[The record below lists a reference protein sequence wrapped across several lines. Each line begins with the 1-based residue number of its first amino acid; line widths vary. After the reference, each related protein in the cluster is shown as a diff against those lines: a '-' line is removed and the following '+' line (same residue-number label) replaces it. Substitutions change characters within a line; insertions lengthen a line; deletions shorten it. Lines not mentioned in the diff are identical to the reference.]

1 LFVGSRTA
9 GVKDFRFH
17 DFRHDLATKLL
28 RATGHLKT
36 VQKALSHADIK
47 TTTRYAH
54 VLDEEVA
61 AAMESLQTL
70 HRSPEQ
76 SPELESLYRRN
87 TMCLNNNLRCALFPG
102 G

>member
-1 LFVGSRTA
+1 MGSEMCIR
-9 GVKDFRFH
+9 DS

-28 RATGHLKT
+28 RQTGNLKT

-61 AAMESLQTL
+61 AAMETL
-70 HRSPEQ
+70 HARGTKSRKK
-76 SPELESLYRRN
+76 SRRKGP
-87 TMCLNNNLRCALFPG
+87 ASA
-102 G
+102 